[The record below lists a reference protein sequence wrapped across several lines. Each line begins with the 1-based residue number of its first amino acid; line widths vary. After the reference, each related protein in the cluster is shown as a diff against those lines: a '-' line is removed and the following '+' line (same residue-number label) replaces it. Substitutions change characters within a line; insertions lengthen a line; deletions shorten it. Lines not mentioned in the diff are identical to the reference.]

1 MPSAKATTD
10 HDTIRKWVEQR
21 GGHPAHVKKTG
32 RRRDPGVLR
41 IDYPGFSGE
50 DTLEPIE
57 WDEFFSAFDKN
68 KLAFLYQGGRSRF
81 SKLVDRKTVKE
92 TGSAVTRSRGS
103 AVKTKAKSRTTAKP
117 RTRATAKTSGT
128 TISHR
133 TIKKWVEDRGGHP
146 ARVKRTGKRNDPG
159 ILRIDYPGYSG
170 EETLEPIEWDEFF
183 EWFDRDKLAFVYSK
197 SPRSKFSKLVSR

>member
-68 KLAFLYQGGRSRF
+68 KLAFLYQGGRSQF
-81 SKLVDRKTVKE
+81 SKLVDRKTVK
-92 TGSAVTRSRGS
+92 
-103 AVKTKAKSRTTAKP
+103 AKPKSQATAKP
-117 RTRATAKTSGT
+117 RNRATAKPTRTTKSSGT

>member
-92 TGSAVTRSRGS
+92 TGSAV
-103 AVKTKAKSRTTAKP
+103 KTKSTAKP
-117 RTRATAKTSGT
+117 RTRATAKPTRATAKSGT